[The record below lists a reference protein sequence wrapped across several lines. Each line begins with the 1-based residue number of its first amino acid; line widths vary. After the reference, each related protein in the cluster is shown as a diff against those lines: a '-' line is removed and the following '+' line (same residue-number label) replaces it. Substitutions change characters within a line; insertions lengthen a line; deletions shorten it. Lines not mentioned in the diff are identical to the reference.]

1 MTPES
6 QSAGV
11 FKRKLEIDERRLKQD
26 LRLAIRDVYDA
37 IVELVTNADDRYQ
50 LLRTKGRIEI
60 ELGRRGRGQTSILRV
75 RDFADGMT
83 RDQMDRKLGRVGG
96 RVSGME
102 SGHAVRGTNSR
113 GAKDVAAL
121 GRVTFESIARED
133 GRLHR
138 CSINDLDFELEDSR
152 KTTRDARKRL
162 AIHSGS
168 GTVVTIEVK
177 PEHNIP
183 VRKTLVRQVGSL
195 VRLRDIIRQKN
206 TSIVIRDP
214 KKGKKHTVTLPL
226 PAGKERVARTFT
238 VPGYP
243 GKRAK
248 ITIFRTHK
256 KFERGNDRFRLGGIF
271 VKSRHAIHE
280 TTLFERALEF
290 DANALWFH
298 GHLKCPAIDD
308 LWNEYD
314 DREERNEAHPKD
326 NPVPILDPSRKS
338 GLTRDHPFVVALY
351 SKALQFLRPL
361 VEEER
366 KREQRQRSRVESQKT
381 RRRLDD
387 LGKLVNQFW
396 DDFSDE
402 NALDAARDPRGR
414 ETGSRFQ
421 IRGYTL
427 SPPFAQIVKGHSRNC
442 WLTVRQ
448 QVFPEITVG
457 DRVKIDCL
465 TADLKADKVYAPL
478 MPHPSQQSVLRAVWS
493 VQGVNVTVATGLRA
507 CVGPIVAES
516 TIAVLASEADKYDD
530 VKSLQFERKRYRI
543 RVNSRKR
550 VKLFA
555 PFTLIDSAG
564 RNFDLEFDEYDY
576 QIAGPRE
583 LISRPKLG
591 IAVAELR
598 VKPRHNKAAPAKLVA
613 RVGDEKAA
621 AKILAVPPQGAGIT
635 IRLEDV
641 DYDTHRYRWN
651 KNVLEIAARHPS
663 LARYLGDKSE
673 HFPGQD
679 ERHFRVLLAEIVAE
693 ATCSRRLT
701 QNIVA
706 NPVDYER
713 STWQD
718 YHHRF
723 SAFMSEFLPRAHALM
738 VPDTRPLG

>member
-1 MTPES
+1 MKTQS
-6 QSAGV
+6 QSPRV
-11 FKRKLEIDERRLKQD
+11 LKRKLVIDDRRLKQD

-50 LLRTKGRIEI
+50 ILQQKGRIEI
-60 ELGRRGRGQTSILRV
+60 ELGRRGRGKTSILRV

-133 GRLHR
+133 GRLHK
-138 CSINDLDFELEDSR
+138 CSINDLDFELENSR
-152 KTTRDARKRL
+152 KTTRDDRKRL
-162 AIHSGS
+162 GIHSGS
-168 GTVVTIEVK
+168 GTVVTIEIK
-177 PEHNIP
+177 PQHNIP
-183 VRKTLVRQVGSL
+183 VRKTLIRQIASL
-195 VRLRDIIRQKN
+195 VRLRGIIRQKN
-206 TSIVIRDP
+206 TSIVIRGP
-214 KKGKKHTVTLPL
+214 KTGRKDTLKLPI

-256 KFERGNDRFRLGGIF
+256 KFERGNDRFRLGGIL

-280 TTLFERALEF
+280 ATLFERALEF
-290 DANALWFH
+290 DSNALWFH
-298 GHLKCPAIDD
+298 GHLRCAAIDD

-314 DREERNEAHPKD
+314 DREEQNESHPKD

-338 GLTRDHPFVVALY
+338 GLTRDHPFVSALY
-351 SKALQFLRPL
+351 SQALQFLRPL

-396 DDFSDE
+396 KDFSDE
-402 NALDAARDPRGR
+402 EGLNAARDSRHR
-414 ETGSRFQ
+414 EKGSRFQ
-421 IRGYTL
+421 LMGYTL
-427 SPPFAQIVKGHSRNC
+427 SPPFAQIVKGYSRNC

-457 DRVKIDCL
+457 DQVKIDCL
-465 TADLKADKVYAPL
+465 TAELKANKVNVPL
-478 MPHPSQQSVLRAVWS
+478 VPHPSQKGVLRAVWS
-493 VQGVNVTVATGLRA
+493 VKGVEVTAATGLRA
-507 CVGPIVAES
+507 SVGSIVAES
-516 TIAVLASEADKYDD
+516 TIAILASEADKYHG
-530 VKSLQFERKRYRI
+530 VTTLQFERKRYRI
-543 RVNSRKR
+543 RGDSSKR

-555 PFTLIDSAG
+555 PTALVESAG
-564 RNFDLEFDEYDY
+564 RHFDLECEEFDY
-576 QIAGPRE
+576 QIAGSRE
-583 LISRPKLG
+583 LIPRPKLG
-591 IAVAELR
+591 IAVADLR
-598 VKPRHNKAAPAKLVA
+598 VKPRHDRATPAKLVA
-613 RVGDEKAA
+613 RLGGQEADAE
-621 AKILAVPPQGAGIT
+621 ILALPPQGAGIT

-641 DYDTHRYRWN
+641 DYEIHRYRWN
-651 KNVLEIAARHPS
+651 SNVLEIAARHPS
-663 LARYLGDKSE
+663 LARYLGEKSA

-701 QNIVA
+701 QNIAA
-706 NPVDYER
+706 NPVDYE
-713 STWQD
+713 SFTWQD
-718 YHHRF
+718 FHHKF
-723 SAFMSEFLPRAHALM
+723 SAYMSEFLPKAHALM
-738 VPDTRPLG
+738 VPDKRPLG